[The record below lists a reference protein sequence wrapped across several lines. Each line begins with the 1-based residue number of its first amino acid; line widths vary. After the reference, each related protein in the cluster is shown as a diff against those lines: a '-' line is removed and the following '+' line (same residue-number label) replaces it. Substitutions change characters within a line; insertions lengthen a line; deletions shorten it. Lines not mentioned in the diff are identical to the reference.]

1 MTLYVF
7 QQTFGIN
14 THFLQ
19 YLELLNAIPTSW
31 RKKVNNSYEENEI
44 NVCENKIIDTKNISN
59 KTLRQILTKKDFWEV
74 HHMQFFLS
82 IKFHILELIF
92 MSFLSD

>member
-7 QQTFGIN
+7 QQAFGIN

-44 NVCENKIIDTKNISN
+44 NVCENKIIDTQNISRLLD
-59 KTLRQILTKKDFWEV
+59 KYLQKQIFEKSTTCSFFWA
-74 HHMQFFLS
+74 
-82 IKFHILELIF
+82 
-92 MSFLSD
+92 